1 MIIKK
6 WFVSILLL
14 VSPQLFAASS
24 QFLNVESFYVK
35 PDVIPKVLTYAVNV
49 ASNRSPFKRD
59 SIKYLAK
66 LDSDIVYVAKV
77 KVNNVLYY
85 RLVSGNFATLAL
97 AKKHLAHVKKY
108 YPDAWLN
115 IRRIQE
121 KQELSDLLSP
131 TPTRKLKAVTL
142 PPLLAPVVIPEVA
155 PIEISRIEPQVAPQ
169 TSAKAITNV
178 EPKPFPKLSPQ
189 VTPQVT
195 SSIATNVIS
204 KKTESDIPLEPE
216 KPVEPE
222 KDFAE
227 KLLDQAKQLFLD
239 KNYAR
244 VITVS
249 EKVIEIGSI
258 DQKQRAMEFVG
269 IARERQRKFA
279 QAVAI
284 YAEFLDLYPDS
295 KLAPKIQMRLTGL
308 TTMRDDP
315 KSLIVKKKP
324 EDAVDN
330 WDMYGSLSQYYRN
343 DFVEIDTLDTQELN
357 SSLVTDVN

>member
-121 KQELSDLLSP
+121 KQELMEY
-131 TPTRKLKAVTL
+131 TQKYMFCTYFLK
-142 PPLLAPVVIPEVA
+142 
-155 PIEISRIEPQVAPQ
+155 
-169 TSAKAITNV
+169 
-178 EPKPFPKLSPQ
+178 
-189 VTPQVT
+189 
-195 SSIATNVIS
+195 
-204 KKTESDIPLEPE
+204 
-216 KPVEPE
+216 
-222 KDFAE
+222 
-227 KLLDQAKQLFLD
+227 
-239 KNYAR
+239 
-244 VITVS
+244 
-249 EKVIEIGSI
+249 
-258 DQKQRAMEFVG
+258 G
-269 IARERQRKFA
+269 I
-279 QAVAI
+279 
-284 YAEFLDLYPDS
+284 
-295 KLAPKIQMRLTGL
+295 
-308 TTMRDDP
+308 
-315 KSLIVKKKP
+315 
-324 EDAVDN
+324 N
-330 WDMYGSLSQYYRN
+330 
-343 DFVEIDTLDTQELN
+343 
-357 SSLVTDVN
+357 